1 MNTLFN
7 KKPILMII
15 RIEKNNKF
23 CLKCYLYKLYMS
35 TEKLINENSKIL
47 TNTKFDPN
55 GSEKKFSDPQIS
67 NLNLN
72 KVKNNI
78 IKKKKIKTCI
88 NTLQET
94 LRKKEVKKQFENRIL
109 YGLFISVVAVLFYVS
124 T

>member
-1 MNTLFN
+1 
-7 KKPILMII
+7 
-15 RIEKNNKF
+15 
-23 CLKCYLYKLYMS
+23 MS
-35 TEKLINENSKIL
+35 TEKLIKENLKIL
-47 TNTKFDPN
+47 TNTKFDSS

-67 NLNLN
+67 NLDLN

-78 IKKKKIKTCI
+78 FKKKKIKTCI